1 MPWLC
6 IKCESRTER
15 KLTKPKVFM
24 CPTCGDITIDGVYYV
39 GKRWFSKERE
49 EFLRERSRIRRKKIK
64 GLKRKQKQKEE
75 RKHAKV

>member
-6 IKCESRTER
+6 LKCESRTDR
-15 KLTKPKVFM
+15 KITNLGKFM
-24 CPTCGDITIDGVYYV
+24 CPICGDLTKDEVYRV

-64 GLKRKQKQKEE
+64 GLKRKQKQRER
-75 RKHAKV
+75 RKHDK